1 MAKKANK
8 NQDINSRF
16 DSIVSTTKH
25 ATKAA
30 NDFVLESTEDVVKVA
45 LKRTSDW
52 QSIGE
57 KAMQGGLKLAA
68 NQQDL
73 MFDTL
78 DVVKTQIKSS
88 QKRISSLF
96 SRN

>member
-8 NQDINSRF
+8 KQNINTRF
-16 DSIVSTTKH
+16 DSIVATTKD

-30 NDFVLESTEDVVKVA
+30 NDFVLESTDDALKVA

-52 QSIGE
+52 QAVGE
-57 KAMQGGLKLAA
+57 KAIQGGLKLAA

-78 DVVKTQIKSS
+78 DVVKTQIKNS
-88 QKRISSLF
+88 QKRFSALF
-96 SRN
+96 SKN